1 MRVNRASLPCEC
13 GGSGRVRTFDA
24 CAFNAALYQL
34 SYQSK
39 NLFRQCSQRTTR
51 IRCTNDP
58 VRAADTSGRVQRMG
72 EPMPSRNCATAL
84 FANTVEI
91 GRGRTRITHQADPT
105 DPRNYFAGIGTARFL
120 PRRIGPDTR
129 HDTNLLKITCHCVD
143 APLAWPLC
151 VALKAKNPVLLR
163 ETGLLVCKRELAT
176 RYLHPVGTNSQNHSR
191 WKWFWQLRSLID
203 TGTIRQSADLGDMW
217 AIHMD
222 SKRAAPHRSRW
233 GCV

>member
-1 MRVNRASLPCEC
+1 MHTHYP
-13 GGSGRVRTFDA
+13 SGRP
-24 CAFNAALYQL
+24 N
-34 SYQSK
+34 
-39 NLFRQCSQRTTR
+39 
-51 IRCTNDP
+51 
-58 VRAADTSGRVQRMG
+58 G
-72 EPMPSRNCATAL
+72 
-84 FANTVEI
+84 
-91 GRGRTRITHQADPT
+91 
-105 DPRNYFAGIGTARFL
+105 PRNYFADTGTALLAQNRV
-120 PRRIGPDTR
+120 GPGTR

-217 AIHMD
+217 ASHMD
-222 SKRAAPHRSRW
+222 SKRAGPHRSRW

>member
-1 MRVNRASLPCEC
+1 
-13 GGSGRVRTFDA
+13 
-24 CAFNAALYQL
+24 
-34 SYQSK
+34 
-39 NLFRQCSQRTTR
+39 
-51 IRCTNDP
+51 
-58 VRAADTSGRVQRMG
+58 
-72 EPMPSRNCATAL
+72 MPSRNCATAL

-91 GRGRTRITHQADPT
+91 GRGRTRVTRQADPT
-105 DPRNYFAGIGTARFL
+105 DPRNYFTGAGTARLL
-120 PRRIGPDTR
+120 PRRVGPDTR

-151 VALKAKNPVLLR
+151 VAQKAKNPALLR

-222 SKRAAPHRSRW
+222 SKRAGPHRSRW